1 MDNYNRFLPLG
12 SVIKIKGNST
22 PVMIVQKH
30 ISPELD
36 YLGIDHPF
44 GFTEYKDLRRF
55 NISDVEEVYFIGYEN
70 KNIRRQI
77 ALNNIEKIR
86 EEAKKK

>member
-12 SVIKIKGNST
+12 SVVKIKGKST
-22 PVMIVQKH
+22 PVMIVQEH

-36 YLGIDHPF
+36 YIGVDHPF
-44 GFTEYKDLRRF
+44 GFTEYKELCEF
-55 NISDVEEVYFIGYEN
+55 NISEIEEVYFIGYQN
-70 KNIRRQI
+70 KNIRKQI
-77 ALNNIEKIR
+77 TKNNIEKIK